1 MAHNNVP
8 CLLDPSNRS
17 LNKWLLNVQD
27 AVSIEMMIIEPSLE
41 ILLGP
46 SEQKSPLG
54 SCALTAG

>member
-1 MAHNNVP
+1 MFLVSWIHP
-8 CLLDPSNRS
+8 IGQRS